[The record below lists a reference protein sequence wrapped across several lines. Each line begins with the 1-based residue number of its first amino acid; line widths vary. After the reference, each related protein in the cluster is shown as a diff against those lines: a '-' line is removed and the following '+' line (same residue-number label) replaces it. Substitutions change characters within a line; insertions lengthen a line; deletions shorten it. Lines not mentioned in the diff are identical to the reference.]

1 MDPIGRRLMD
11 INSESLGL
19 SLRLVHQHWTESVK
33 RVIEA
38 GGFDL
43 APSHA
48 NILALVPTDGIRV
61 SELTRLAH
69 ARKQTV
75 SEVIE
80 ELEKR
85 GYVKRRVDRIDRR
98 AKLVFLTRKGE
109 TLRPIGIAAG
119 KQVDESWAALTS
131 PEHIA
136 ILRNALQDLL
146 TQLQTKHG

>member
-1 MDPIGRRLMD
+1 MD
-11 INSESLGL
+11 INSES
-19 SLRLVHQHWTESVK
+19 
-33 RVIEA
+33 
-38 GGFDL
+38 
-43 APSHA
+43 
-48 NILALVPTDGIRV
+48 
-61 SELTRLAH
+61 AH

-80 ELEKR
+80 ELETR